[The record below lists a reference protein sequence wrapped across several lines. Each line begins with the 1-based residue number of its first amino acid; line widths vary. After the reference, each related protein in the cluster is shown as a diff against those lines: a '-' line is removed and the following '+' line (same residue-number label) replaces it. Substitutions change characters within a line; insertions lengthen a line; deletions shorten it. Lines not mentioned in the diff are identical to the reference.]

1 MSVATN
7 QNGAAPSMA
16 EHLAEELKHAPT
28 HIFNENDGSMRRI
41 KTKPVPPEPMQVA
54 LMEDP
59 QFLLTGLAWAAAD
72 MAFKVDIAVVIGA
85 PTDAALHPDI
95 FNVLPEQ
102 SKLWLQGWQMQ
113 VNTGSCWRTAGS
125 IGRQAHGLIEAGY
138 LLAAKEPTKDWIGHA
153 VATRDQ
159 VQAGMPGSAGF
170 VEAVMGRPYLDW
182 ISSIR

>member
-7 QNGAAPSMA
+7 QNGAAPTMA
-16 EHLAEELKHAPT
+16 QHLADELKHAPT
-28 HIFNENDGSMRRI
+28 HIFEDGAIRRI
-41 KTKPVPPEPMQVA
+41 KTKPAPPEPTQVA

-72 MAFKVDIAVVIGA
+72 IAFKISFAVEVGYPTDIAI
-85 PTDAALHPDI
+85 HSDI
-95 FNVLPEQ
+95 FDALPEQ

-138 LLAAKEPTKDWIGHA
+138 LLAAKEPTKDWIGIA

-159 VQAGMPGSAGF
+159 VQPGMPIAD
-170 VEAVMGRPYLDW
+170 VLDLSELE
-182 ISSIR
+182 IVANMRRFGEVF

>member
-1 MSVATN
+1 MSVATSS
-7 QNGAAPSMA
+7 NGAAPTMA
-16 EHLAEELKHAPT
+16 EHLAAEMKHTPT
-28 HIFNENDGSMRRI
+28 HIFENGNIRRI

-72 MAFKVDIAVVIGA
+72 IAFKISIAVEIGA
-85 PTDAALHPDI
+85 PTDVALHPDI
-95 FNVLPEQ
+95 FDALPEQ

-113 VNTGSCWRTAGS
+113 INTGSCWRTAGS

-138 LLAAKEPTKDWIGHA
+138 LLGAKEPTKDWICNA

-159 VQAGMPGSAGF
+159 VQPGMPG
-170 VEAVMGRPYLDW
+170 
-182 ISSIR
+182 